1 MGICWKTFQYKIYRE
16 MYLFCL
22 HYAYYRDFCFHFWQ
36 HEHKLIK
43 WYANRS
49 DCHKSFKLKLFEAKS
64 NLFAEAGLTLKCFAL
79 WAAQSDC
86 IKPICVCVQQQT
98 GFTRKC
104 LEDGRKGKPGIRRC
118 SFPECCR
125 TVEPLLVYCVMLASL
140 LSSTLFADA
149 AVRFIWRRDCIV
161 HSWH

>member
-1 MGICWKTFQYKIYRE
+1 MGICWRTFQYISIYIDF
-16 MYLFCL
+16 YFL
-22 HYAYYRDFCFHFWQ
+22 HYAFYRDFCFHFWQ
-36 HEHKLIK
+36 HEHKHIK

-49 DCHKSFKLKLFEAKS
+49 DCNKSFKLKLFEAKS

-86 IKPICVCVQQQT
+86 IKPICVCTATNWLHQ
-98 GFTRKC
+98 K
-104 LEDGRKGKPGIRRC
+104 DGQKGKPGIRRC

-125 TVEPLLVYCVMLASL
+125 TVEPLLVYCAMLASL

-149 AVRFIWRRDCIV
+149 AVRFIWRRYCIA